1 MGSHVSP
8 ELKTGNRK
16 PWQADHSCSLNK
28 NNLCVSLFCSV
39 HTGLNGEWPGG
50 QIPSET
56 MTDNTTTTLPTSWT
70 TWVQD
75 LPKERPRCLKMA
87 LDW

>member
-1 MGSHVSP
+1 MR
-8 ELKTGNRK
+8 GNRK
-16 PWQADHSCSLNK
+16 VWQADLSCSLNK
-28 NNLCVSLFCSV
+28 DNLCVSLFCSV
-39 HTGLNGEWPGG
+39 HTGLKGEWPRE
-50 QIPSET
+50 QIIPET
-56 MTDNTTTTLPTSWT
+56 MTDTPTTTLLTSWT

>member
-1 MGSHVSP
+1 MGSHVRP
-8 ELKTGNRK
+8 ELMKGNRK
-16 PWQADHSCSLNK
+16 PWQADHRCSLNK

-39 HTGLNGEWPGG
+39 NSKLKREWPAG
-50 QIPSET
+50 QIPPET
-56 MTDNTTTTLPTSWT
+56 ITDTPTTTLPTSWT